1 MNPARKIIGLF
12 LIVFIGLPVLFAIIW
27 VAGLTRAVIS
37 PAFVSEVPQK
47 IIAALPDITDEVMAA
62 GRNPDVVRDPRA
74 RVWFEAAAKVGTT
87 PRELLTRTGLLGW
100 MQGELTRALTDVGDI
115 LRGKRE
121 PGPVTIDMRPLKKA
135 LQSPEIDDYLLSVL
149 KNLPPC
155 DQAGLQQWARA
166 AEEGIDQADLPAC
179 QPDLAQAQAALKL
192 RQGRVASDIRD
203 EIPIFEDV
211 HFPRMGVTAVA
222 TTVVYSLFLI
232 PAFFIL
238 IGSAIAA
245 RSRESFFKWSGA
257 SVLTGGLLAL
267 IAAGLARNSAA
278 LITRYAH
285 WTQGSEWSTG
295 LGPLV
300 LEKTRWAASLV
311 LQQLFSPV
319 LSVAGAVCAV
329 GLILFA
335 LSFMTRPEH

>member
-27 VAGLTRAVIS
+27 AAGLTRAVVS
-37 PAFVSEVPQK
+37 PGFVSEVPQK
-47 IIAALPDITDEVMAA
+47 IIAALPDIADEVMAA

-74 RVWFEAAAKVGTT
+74 RAWFEAAAKVGTT
-87 PRELLTRTGLLGW
+87 PRELLAKTGLLGW

-115 LRGKRE
+115 MRGKRE

-135 LQSPEIDDYLLSVL
+135 LLSPEIDDYLLGVL

-166 AEEGIDQADLPAC
+166 AEVGIDRVDLPAC

-192 RQGRVASDIRD
+192 RQSRVASDIRD
-203 EIPIFEDV
+203 EIPLLEDV
-211 HFPRMGVTAVA
+211 HFPRMGITAVA

-232 PAFFIL
+232 PALFIL
-238 IGSAIAA
+238 GGSAIAA
-245 RSRESFFKWSGA
+245 RSREAFFKWSGA

-267 IAAGLARNSAA
+267 IAAWFVRNSAA
-278 LITRYAH
+278 FITRYAH
-285 WTQGSEWSTG
+285 WTQGTEWSSG

-300 LEKTRWAASLV
+300 LEKTRWAASQV

-335 LSFMTRPEH
+335 LSFMTRTER

>member
-27 VAGLTRAVIS
+27 AAGLTRAVIS

-87 PRELLTRTGLLGW
+87 PRELLTRTGLMGW

-135 LQSPEIDDYLLSVL
+135 LQSPEIDDYLMSVL

-166 AEEGIDQADLPAC
+166 AEESIDGADLPAC

-211 HFPRMGVTAVA
+211 HIPRMGVTAVA
-222 TTVVYSLFLI
+222 TSVVYSLFLI

>member
-1 MNPARKIIGLF
+1 
-12 LIVFIGLPVLFAIIW
+12 
-27 VAGLTRAVIS
+27 
-37 PAFVSEVPQK
+37 
-47 IIAALPDITDEVMAA
+47 
-62 GRNPDVVRDPRA
+62 
-74 RVWFEAAAKVGTT
+74 
-87 PRELLTRTGLLGW
+87 

-115 LRGKRE
+115 LRGKRD

-135 LQSPEIDDYLLSVL
+135 LLSPEIDDFLLGVL
-149 KNLPPC
+149 KNMPPC

-166 AEEGIDQADLPAC
+166 AEEGLDRADLPAC
-179 QPDLAQAQAALKL
+179 QPDLGQAQAALKL

-203 EIPIFEDV
+203 EIPLFEDV

-232 PAFFIL
+232 PALFIL
-238 IGSAIAA
+238 GGSAIAA
-245 RSRESFFKWSGA
+245 RSREAFFKWSGA

-267 IAAGLARNSAA
+267 IAAWFVRNSASF
-278 LITRYAH
+278 ITRYAH
-285 WTQGSEWSTG
+285 WTQGTEWSSG

-335 LSFMTRPEH
+335 LSFMTRTER

>member
-12 LIVFIGLPVLFAIIW
+12 LIVFIGLPVLFAIVW
-27 VAGLTRAVIS
+27 AAGLTRAVLS

-47 IIAALPDITDEVMAA
+47 IIAAVPDIADEIMAA

-87 PRELLTRTGLLGW
+87 PRELLVKTGLLGW
-100 MQGELTRALTDVGDI
+100 MQGELVRALTDVGDI

-135 LQSPEIDDYLLSVL
+135 LLSPEIDDYLLGVL

-155 DQAGLQQWARA
+155 DQAGLQAWTRA
-166 AEEGIDQADLPAC
+166 AEEGIDRADLPAC
-179 QPDLAQAQAALKL
+179 QPDLGQAQAALKT
-192 RQGRVASDIRD
+192 RQDRIARDIRD

-232 PAFFIL
+232 PAIFL
-238 IGSAIAA
+238 LGGSAIAT
-245 RSRESFFKWSGA
+245 RSREAFFKWSGV
-257 SVLTGGLLAL
+257 SVLTGGLLSL
-267 IAAGLARNSAA
+267 GAAWFVRNSASFFN
-278 LITRYAH
+278 RYAH
-285 WTQGSEWSTG
+285 WTQGTEWSTG

-300 LEKTRWAASLV
+300 LEKTRWAASLI
-311 LQQLFSPV
+311 LQQLFSHV

-335 LSFMTRPEH
+335 LSFMTRADH